1 MSNLQAQ
8 FPSKL
13 QCLFKPKR
21 YKVLYGGRGA
31 AKSWGVAR
39 ALLILGASRPLR
51 VLCARETQKSIA
63 DSVHQLLKDQIVAL
77 GLESFYTVQE
87 TSIFGPNGTQ
97 FSFAGIR
104 QQNITSIKSYEGVD
118 ICWVEE
124 AQVVTKKSWGILI
137 PTIRKP
143 NSEIWITFNPEL
155 DTDETYERFVADPP
169 EDSYVVPINYSDNP
183 WFPDVLEQE
192 RLELKRRDPL
202 EYETVW
208 EGKCRPAVEG
218 AIYLNEMRRIADEKR
233 LCNVPYDPLLKVHTV
248 WDMGWND
255 SMAII
260 LVQRVRSE
268 IRIIDF
274 IEDSHRTLDDYA
286 AQLNDKR
293 MNWGTDYLPHD
304 AKAADYKTGKSGEEL
319 LRKFRK
325 SVQVIPALPVEQ
337 GIKATRLAL
346 NQCYFDRKAT
356 ALVDHLKRYRRNIPV
371 GTNEPTSPLH
381 DEHSHAADA
390 MRYLATVADKLTNE
404 DWSQKKISYPDLKV
418 I

>member
-1 MSNLQAQ
+1 M
-8 FPSKL
+8 
-13 QCLFKPKR
+13 
-21 YKVLYGGRGA
+21 
-31 AKSWGVAR
+31 
-39 ALLILGASRPLR
+39 
-51 VLCARETQKSIA
+51 
-63 DSVHQLLKDQIVAL
+63 LKDQIVAL

-87 TSIFGPNGTQ
+87 TAIFGPNGTQ

-346 NQCYFDRKAT
+346 NQCYFDKKAT